1 VSNINVTL
9 DKARS
14 EAQDLHKRIDATT
27 AKDHAAIRAD
37 VKDSA
42 EKAQQLAASLKTI
55 VDGRRADAKRHIEDA
70 ASQLEDAAKHAREI
84 ASASDAQL
92 KERNKA
98 MLSKVRNAAE
108 SLSQAVASERAKLAV
123 K

>member
-1 VSNINVTL
+1 VSNINETL
-9 DKARS
+9 DEARS

-42 EKAQQLAASLKTI
+42 EKAKQLAASLKSI
-55 VDGRRADAKRHIEDA
+55 VDGQRADAKRHIEDA

-84 ASASDAQL
+84 ESASDAQL

-108 SLSQAVASERAKLAV
+108 SLSQAVASERAKVAV

>member
-27 AKDHAAIRAD
+27 AKDHAAIRD

-108 SLSQAVASERAKLAV
+108 SLSQAVASERAKLGV